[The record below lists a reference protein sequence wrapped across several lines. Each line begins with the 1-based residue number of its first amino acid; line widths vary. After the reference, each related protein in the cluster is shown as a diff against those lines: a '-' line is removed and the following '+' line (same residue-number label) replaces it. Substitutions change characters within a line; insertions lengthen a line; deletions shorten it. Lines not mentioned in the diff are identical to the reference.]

1 MRIKTY
7 NQNNVLISDKEIKCD
22 VPKYVR
28 EFDNNRPLVRV
39 SNEEHKLLNSKTES
53 IEKLILIEK
62 FRQILQYDY
71 SLYLHSEQGHSLND
85 LLRGNAFGMSFP
97 NEPALPLDIK
107 GIIRGKEDLL
117 DYLLDRVE
125 DLADERYCHPGIMHM
140 WFAYIKS
147 ESKYS
152 WTSFLKNISYED
164 YWKYSDDDLEES
176 GDELEQVSWRCAKRY
191 RILLDTLRNEVYPQ
205 LKRKSVQSIRL
216 KSILSLIPTSY
227 SSQLKPYSFDDDKF
241 VVKLCNALY
250 ETNCKRRSDVYGI
263 LTTYN
268 FLTKMIVSP
277 ANYAFLIASTE
288 DYSLSINEKGEHR
301 IEVFMS
307 SEENANVRT
316 SNRHSKAVAVTKA
329 ALKEIYDEFCSKYA
343 KDIEKDTK
351 GDFITYLDGISI
363 EEAKTK
369 HWRDLYS
376 KLRKDISLKKDLLG
390 RSQPMSFFYSLI
402 LRHDDTNNNI
412 IDNDDFVKD
421 LLLINDRF
429 HSVILTDVLGYIY
442 QFNYIKSKAY
452 PVKSK
457 PSENSM
463 EFSDPFVWE
472 YNYNKKYALEESIE
486 RALLFIAPILNSK
499 FIVEDKKTGDLFT
512 QPEQFKV
519 DFRNLFKSE
528 DASENVRKTLS
539 RLTEEYTNKRGR
551 YPYQGF
557 NYKLLFNI
565 IGMLK
570 TYRDK
575 ESQRDVQRIFIKV
588 STHLVDKLMKNREA
602 IIKKEGWSAFR
613 KYLAYYKTYVENND
627 SESFSI
633 VDKETIEFVQNH
645 FNVTVDSFKDEKEK
659 VKFR

>member
-1 MRIKTY
+1 MRIRIY
-7 NQNNVLISDKEIKCD
+7 DQSNVLISNKEIKCD

-107 GIIRGKEDLL
+107 GIIRDKEDLL
-117 DYLLDRVE
+117 DFLLDRVE

-147 ESKYS
+147 ESKCS
-152 WTSFLKNISYED
+152 WTSFLKNIPYED

-402 LRHDDTNNNI
+402 LRHDNKNNNVI
-412 IDNDDFVKD
+412 ENDDFIKD
-421 LLLINDRF
+421 ILIVNDRF
-429 HSVILTDVLGYIY
+429 SSVIITDVLGCIY

-457 PSENSM
+457 LSENNTESA
-463 EFSDPFVWE
+463 DPFVWE
-472 YNYNKKYALEESIE
+472 CNCNKKYTLEESIE
-486 RALLFIAPILNSK
+486 RALLFIAPILNSN
-499 FIVEDKKTGDLFT
+499 FIVKDKKTGELIT
-512 QPEQFKV
+512 EPNQFKE
-519 DFRNLFKSE
+519 DFRNLFKMT
-528 DASENVRKTLS
+528 DAAEKVRRTL
-539 RLTEEYTNKRGR
+539 LHMTEEYTDKDDR

-570 TYRDK
+570 SYHDK
-575 ESQRDVQRIFIKV
+575 NTQRDVQRIFIKV
-588 STHLVDKLMKNREA
+588 SKHLADKLMKDRKA
-602 IIKKEGWSAFR
+602 IEKDGGWSAFR
-613 KYLAYYKTYVENND
+613 KYIAYYKSYVEAN
-627 SESFSI
+627 SKESYSI
-633 VDKETIEFVQNH
+633 VDKETIKYVQKH
-645 FNVTVDSFKDEKEK
+645 FHVAEDTFEKEEK
-659 VKFR
+659 GKI

>member
-1 MRIKTY
+1 M
-7 NQNNVLISDKEIKCD
+7 LISNKEIKYD

-107 GIIRGKEDLL
+107 GIIRDKEDLL
-117 DYLLDRVE
+117 DFLLDRVE

-147 ESKYS
+147 ESKCS
-152 WTSFLKNISYED
+152 WTSFLKNIPYED

-205 LKRKSVQSIRL
+205 LKRKSVQSFRL

-268 FLTKMIVSP
+268 FLSQMIVSP

-301 IEVFMS
+301 IEIFMT

-316 SNRHSKAVAVTKA
+316 SNRHSKAVAFTKV
-329 ALKEIYDEFCSKYA
+329 ALKEIYDKFCSKYA
-343 KDIEKDTK
+343 KDIEKDTE
-351 GDFITYLDGISI
+351 GEFTTHMDYITFD
-363 EEAKTK
+363 EAKTK
-369 HWRDLYS
+369 HWRELYV
-376 KLRKDISLKKDLLG
+376 KLRQDISLKKDLLG
-390 RSQPMSFFYSLI
+390 RNQPMSFFYSLI
-402 LRHDDTNNNI
+402 LRHDNKSNNI
-412 IDNDDFVKD
+412 IESDDFIKD
-421 LLLINDRF
+421 ILIINDRF
-429 HSVILTDVLGYIY
+429 RSVIITDVLGCIY

-452 PVKSK
+452 IKSQPQQPRPIVFKDNFKWCSDKDHSYSPNECINRAISFIEPIMNYEFIEPKEPKGYEPTIEPNVLKQKFVSLFEHNELSPDISDKLIEDIQK
-457 PSENSM
+457 P
-463 EFSDPFVWE
+463 
-472 YNYNKKYALEESIE
+472 YNGN
-486 RALLFIAPILNSK
+486 
-499 FIVEDKKTGDLFT
+499 
-512 QPEQFKV
+512 
-519 DFRNLFKSE
+519 
-528 DASENVRKTLS
+528 
-539 RLTEEYTNKRGR
+539 

-565 IGMLK
+565 IGALK
-570 TYRDK
+570 TGRGRDPL
-575 ESQRDVQRIFIKV
+575 RYFIKK
-588 STHLVDKLMKNREA
+588 SSYLAERLLDDRGDSIHGK
-602 IIKKEGWSAFR
+602 GYSGFR
-613 KYLAYYKTYVENND
+613 KYIDNYMEL
-627 SESFSI
+627 
-633 VDKETIEFVQNH
+633 IEVQNTTKNEDIDETSHSKLNKKFLEYILDH
-645 FNVTVDSFKDEKEK
+645 FGLKK
-659 VKFR
+659 